1 MLERRYDLETWHE
14 AVCTQVYTN
23 DDPELTLTHFKTMS
37 NFAKLVTGPLVLWL
51 VLPRS
56 GSNYSA
62 FDSLSDFNI
71 TSFSSIFFGN
81 MSMCMMSLQRNWKM
95 CPASLT

>member
-1 MLERRYDLETWHE
+1 M
-14 AVCTQVYTN
+14 
-23 DDPELTLTHFKTMS
+23 THFKTMS
-37 NFAKLVTGPLVLWL
+37 NLLQISGERLNENWL

-71 TSFSSIFFGN
+71 TSFSCIIFGKMA
-81 MSMCMMSLQRNWKM
+81 MSMMRLQRN
-95 CPASLT
+95 